1 MADRS
6 QVKRVPVNIVL
17 LSAAMFAV
25 MVVIQPGRLTTLIA
39 NLVPGVYESVPC
51 SSLRAAEDRAFHQ
64 SLIGRGAPNPLA
76 LEVRASPIP
85 ASADGFLN
93 IQIIVIN
100 TSLGTVPIVYD
111 PNQVVIGDNG
121 SSGLGLLF
129 SPANSLS
136 FNNRVDPAVFADSQ
150 LRLLQPRQRCV
161 HTVSIP
167 AGNVL
172 VDPALTSGQAQVQ
185 AFYRNASRGST
196 ITAPGVLST
205 PIFRDQGLWIGAIQ
219 SAPGQ
224 IALSPPPAAAQ

>member
-6 QVKRVPVNIVL
+6 RVKRVPFNIITLSVVL
-17 LSAAMFAV
+17 YVL
-25 MVVIQPGRLTTLIA
+25 MVVIQPGRLSTLVA
-39 NLVPGVYESVPC
+39 NLVPGLYESVPC
-51 SSLRAAEDRAFHQ
+51 SSLRPAEDRAFHQ
-64 SLIGRGAPNPLA
+64 SLIGRGAPAPLA
-76 LEVRASPIP
+76 LDVRASPIP
-85 ASADGFLN
+85 ASADGFLT

-111 PNQVVIGDNG
+111 PNQVVISDNG

-129 SPANSLS
+129 SPANSLA

-196 ITAPGVLST
+196 STAPGVLAT

-219 SAPGQ
+219 SAPVQ